1 MRNGW
6 ITINARFPL
15 DSLFGLT
22 PLLLYI
28 NDFSDVFC
36 NISVN
41 TNDAELCSKCDW
53 ASDLWQQLELSAL
66 LKFDVQDAVD

>member
-1 MRNGW
+1 M
-6 ITINARFPL
+6 
-15 DSLFGLT
+15 
-22 PLLLYI
+22 LLYI

-41 TNDAELCSKCDW
+41 TNDTELRSKCDW